1 MRRSDLFQHILVIT
15 MSLQVLNY
23 GSPTL
28 YQCEKKSLV
37 IEIKKKADTVR
48 ITSTQSLPYI
58 ENQLLNS
65 KVAH

>member
-23 GSPTL
+23 GSLTL

-58 ENQLLNS
+58 EKSTTQL
-65 KVAH
+65 